1 METIKTYGLTL
12 SQFIDLALKEDLGNG
27 DQTTLAT
34 IPGDLEGAAIMK
46 AKEDGVICGLVVADQ
61 VFNRVDPKLIVKT
74 LVAEGATIKNGDSI
88 LEVSGPVASILKAE
102 RLVLNCMQ
110 RMSGIA
116 TKTSLLVKKIEGT
129 GARLLD
135 TRKTT
140 PLFRAFEKWAVQAG
154 GGVNHRFGLY
164 DMILIKDNHVDA
176 CGGIGPAI
184 RAARKYLDDTGHKLK
199 IEIETRNIAEVRQA
213 MEAGGADR
221 IMLDNFSVE
230 QLREAVALIDKRFE
244 TEASGNIDEHTI
256 REVALTGVD
265 FISVGALT
273 HSFKSLD
280 ISLKI
285 ITRK

>member
-1 METIKTYGLTL
+1 METSTTYGL
-12 SQFIDLALKEDLGNG
+12 QIIPFIDYALAEDVGDG

-34 IPGDLEGAAIMK
+34 VSPDLKGKAIIK

-61 VFNRVDPKLIVKT
+61 VFNRVDPATRVKV
-74 LVAEGATIKNGDSI
+74 LVNEGAQVKKGDVVI
-88 LEVSGPVASILKAE
+88 EVEGSVASILKAE

-116 TKTSLLVKKIEGT
+116 TTTRRLVNLIDGT

-140 PLFRAFEKWAVQAG
+140 PNFRAFEKWAVKAG

-176 CGGIGPAI
+176 CGGIIPALL
-184 RAARKYLDDTGHKLK
+184 AAKKYVKSTGKNLS
-199 IEIETRNIAEVRQA
+199 IEIETRSMEEIQQVL
-213 MEAGGADR
+213 EAGGADR
-221 IMLDNFSVE
+221 IMLDNFSTE
-230 QLREAVALIDKRFE
+230 QMKEAVALIGRKYE
-244 TEASGNIDEHTI
+244 TEASGNINEKNI

-280 ISLKI
+280 ISLTI
-285 ITRK
+285 IT

>member
-1 METIKTYGLTL
+1 METNYGLAL
-12 SQFIDLALKEDLGNG
+12 SQFIDLALAEDVGDG

-34 IPGDLEGAAIMK
+34 IPDDLNGSAIMK

-61 VFNRVDPKLIVKT
+61 IFNSVDPRLIVKT
-74 LVAEGATIKNGDSI
+74 LVADGTTVVRGDSI
-88 LEVSGPVASILKAE
+88 LEVDGPVASILKAE

-116 TKTSLLVKKIEGT
+116 TKTRSLVKLIEGT
-129 GARLLD
+129 GTRLLD

-140 PLFRAFEKWAVQAG
+140 PLFRSFEKWAVLAG

-176 CGGIGPAI
+176 SGGIVPAI
-184 RAARKYLDDTGHKLK
+184 QSTKRYLEKSGKKLK
-199 IEIETRNIAEVRQA
+199 IEIETRSIEEVRLVLQT
-213 MEAGGADR
+213 GGVDR
-221 IMLDNFSVE
+221 IMLDNFSIDK
-230 QLREAVALIDKRFE
+230 LKEAVKVIDKKYE
-244 TEASGNIDEHTI
+244 TEASGNIDEKTI

-265 FISVGALT
+265 FISAGALT